1 MSAKDLRSK
10 VIRLA
15 HSNPELREH
24 LLPLVTEKTA
34 NTNDDDFL
42 LLIDD
47 IKKALGKRDSGALK
61 RIRPSKYGIT
71 NPLLDAE
78 LSSLMYALSYL
89 VKR

>member
-1 MSAKDLRSK
+1 MSEKELLSK

-15 HSNPELREH
+15 HQKPELRKH
-24 LLPLVTEKTA
+24 LLPLVKEKTA

-42 LLIDD
+42 LLLDD
-47 IKKALGKRDSGALK
+47 IKKALGKKDSGALK
-61 RIRPSKYGIT
+61 RIRPSNYGIT
-71 NPLLDAE
+71 NPRLDAE